1 MVIIFYTSKV
11 HLQKKGAHSRWQNR
25 KMLGSPHLIN
35 TPEIQLHIEIHNYT
49 YLWEQPEVEQKDFLP
64 QKVKRKSLIEMS
76 SIIFPFFLLNG
87 LPQSEMYDQM
97 CWALSSWPLVC
108 VQTCGVMVW
117 ACMDTAVHACR
128 GFPAHTWAPML
139 SVCLLVNHA
148 SAMVLL
154 ATVQFTLERN

>member
-1 MVIIFYTSKV
+1 MCMVIIFYTSKV

-76 SIIFPFFLLNG
+76 SIIFPFFLVWST
-87 LPQSEMYDQM
+87 SEH
-97 CWALSSWPLVC
+97 SSFYIYT
-108 VQTCGVMVW
+108 TCLEQN
-117 ACMDTAVHACR
+117 A
-128 GFPAHTWAPML
+128 ML
-139 SVCLLVNHA
+139 FSFFKRWSLHLLWNA
-148 SAMVLL
+148 DDSRCSK
-154 ATVQFTLERN
+154 TLMRNTCESLHICHIFINI